1 MRRRTLMAAAALAPL
16 LGGCG
21 FALRRPGP
29 LAFQRLALVGFPPAS
44 NVAQS
49 LRRALPQDV
58 SVVDAPAQSQVV
70 LESLLER
77 REKGIVATTIYG
89 QVREMQLRVRF
100 RYRLSTRAGQ
110 PLVGPTD
117 LLLFRDLSF
126 SETIALAKEQEQNE
140 LYRAMEDDIALQVL
154 RRLEAVREV

>member
-1 MRRRTLMAAAALAPL
+1 MRRRTLLAAAALAPV

-29 LAFQRLALVGFPPAS
+29 LAFERLALMGFAPGS
-44 NVAQS
+44 SVARA
-49 LRRALPQDV
+49 LRRTLPQEV
-58 SVVDAPAQSQVV
+58 SVVDAPKESQVV
-70 LESLLER
+70 LEALLER

-100 RYRLSTRAGQ
+100 HYRLSTRAGK
-110 PLVGPTD
+110 PLVGPTE
-117 LLLFRDLSF
+117 LLLYRDLSY